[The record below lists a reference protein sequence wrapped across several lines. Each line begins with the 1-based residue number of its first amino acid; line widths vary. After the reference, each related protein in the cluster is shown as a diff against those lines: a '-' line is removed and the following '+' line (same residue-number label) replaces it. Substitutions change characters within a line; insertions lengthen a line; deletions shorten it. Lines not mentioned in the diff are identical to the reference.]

1 MGFCYTVPMTD
12 DDIKKEADIIIEEF
26 KQESDKISGERKKA
40 LSELRKALEEEKV
53 KEIKNSL

>member
-1 MGFCYTVPMTD
+1 MTD